1 MRAVPCAIVAL
12 HVLTATARAQTTAF
26 INGNWFDGF
35 AFVHRTM
42 WSVNGTLST
51 AKQWE
56 KVDTVDLHNGYA
68 VPAFGDAHSHMPASV
83 SSFESTEPLFLKS
96 GTFYILNPNDIAE
109 FSNPIRPML
118 TATDTTIDVLFAHA
132 GFTCTGGHP
141 TKLYQR
147 LVDQKYV
154 ALTKAQLEG
163 SAFYT
168 IDSAADIARKWPAF
182 LATKPD
188 FVKLYLL
195 HSEAWST
202 GKPDSEGSG
211 LRPEFVPELVQRA
224 HAAGLRVGAHVESA
238 RDFYYAV
245 RSGVDFVMHL
255 PGYHWRKHD
264 TDSTYLID
272 PGDAAVAARRG
283 IIVVTTV
290 GLAEYDLKER
300 LPEIRRVQRENLNRL
315 KRSGVRLVIGTDG
328 APGRVMTEVDA
339 LRATGAFTNLELL
352 QMLTVATPQAIYP
365 GRRIG
370 RIADGYEA
378 NFVVA
383 AADPSRDIDALQ
395 TLQLR
400 VKRGVILK

>member
-42 WSVNGTLST
+42 WSVDGTLTT

-154 ALTKAQLEG
+154 ALTKAQLEEQQQKEQR
-163 SAFYT
+163 SAQT
-168 IDSAADIARKWPAF
+168 AEEQTAMREKHQQETQEMEARHQQQLQALPPKPATP
-182 LATKPD
+182 ATAPRHPMTPTVKPNVEKKAQEKPAKEKPD
-188 FVKLYLL
+188 
-195 HSEAWST
+195 
-202 GKPDSEGSG
+202 KP
-211 LRPEFVPELVQRA
+211 P
-224 HAAGLRVGAHVESA
+224 
-238 RDFYYAV
+238 
-245 RSGVDFVMHL
+245 RS
-255 PGYHWRKHD
+255 
-264 TDSTYLID
+264 
-272 PGDAAVAARRG
+272 
-283 IIVVTTV
+283 
-290 GLAEYDLKER
+290 
-300 LPEIRRVQRENLNRL
+300 
-315 KRSGVRLVIGTDG
+315 
-328 APGRVMTEVDA
+328 
-339 LRATGAFTNLELL
+339 
-352 QMLTVATPQAIYP
+352 
-365 GRRIG
+365 
-370 RIADGYEA
+370 
-378 NFVVA
+378 
-383 AADPSRDIDALQ
+383 
-395 TLQLR
+395 
-400 VKRGVILK
+400 